1 MRALR
6 ALVRD
11 FNSYRWAGR
20 TLIDAAGLQQV
31 IDVYWEAE
39 GLTTPKGAPEKY
51 MDLSY
56 QQRAGN

>member
-1 MRALR
+1 
-6 ALVRD
+6 
-11 FNSYRWAGR
+11 
-20 TLIDAAGLQQV
+20 V

-39 GLTTPKGAPEKY
+39 GLATPKGAPEKY